1 MSAEV
6 YLFTGP
12 ELGDKNDL
20 IEKLL
25 KDAREKNSDLE
36 VYKYFSSDVRVSE
49 LVSQL
54 QNMSLFSSALFIVY
68 RNAEQ
73 IKLKADIDLLASYIK
88 GSQDSPN
95 TLILTSDETSVD
107 KKLDSLIEKDHK
119 KIFWEMFDNRKP
131 AWVKDYFRRN
141 GYSVT
146 DEAVDQILEMVEN
159 NTETLKNECSR
170 FFYCFDKGH
179 KIDTADVDKILSHNR
194 AETPFSLFDAMAD
207 KTRAPKQ
214 RLETSLGILQKI
226 LMLGSSESSAAS
238 IISGL
243 SYCFRQL
250 RTWHNLHADKKTPT
264 ETQLIQAGFNKK
276 KRPCYEMASTLW
288 GPGSTASIL
297 ALLSETDMA
306 SRESGK
312 ALDETRL
319 TLMLYSIIIKN
330 GLYPASYEE
339 N

>member
-12 ELGDKNDL
+12 ELGDKNEV

-25 KDAREKNSDLE
+25 NDARQKNSDLE
-36 VYKYFSSDVRVSE
+36 LYKYFSSDVRVSE

-54 QNMSLFSSALFIVY
+54 QNMSLFSSALFVVY

-73 IKLKADIDLLASYIK
+73 IKQKSDIELLASYIK
-88 GSQDSPN
+88 GAANSPN

-107 KKLDSLIEKDHK
+107 KKLESLIEKDHK

-131 AWVKDYFRRN
+131 AWVKDFFRRN

-146 DEAVDQILEMVEN
+146 DDAVDQILEMVEN

-170 FFYCFDKGH
+170 FFYCFEKGH
-179 KIDTADVDKILSHNR
+179 KVDTSDVDKILSHNR
-194 AETPFSLFDAMAD
+194 AETPFSLFDAMSD

-226 LMLGSSESSAAS
+226 LMLGSSESSATK

-243 SYCFRQL
+243 TYCFRQL

-264 ETQLIQAGFNKK
+264 EAQLLSAGFSKK
-276 KRPCYEMASTLW
+276 KRVGYEMASSIW
-288 GPGSTASIL
+288 GAGATASIL
-297 ALLSETDMA
+297 ALLSDTDMA

-319 TLMLYSIIIKN
+319 TLLLYSIIIKN
-330 GLYPASYEE
+330 GLYCAAYEE